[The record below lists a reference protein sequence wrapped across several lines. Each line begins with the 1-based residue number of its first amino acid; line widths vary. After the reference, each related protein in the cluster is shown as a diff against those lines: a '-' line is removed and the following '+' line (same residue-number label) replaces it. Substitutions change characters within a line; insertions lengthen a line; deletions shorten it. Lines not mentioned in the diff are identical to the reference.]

1 MKFTRKIALLLT
13 FALLF
18 GFAFAV
24 VGSAEGEQSES
35 GVQTTPNITSGNAA
49 IAYCIDDEQFL
60 YADRIDE
67 KVAPAVATKLV
78 ACMVAID
85 ILKERGLNSAD
96 TQVTVTSTAIDNSG
110 DIADVRIPMMGLK
123 VGNVYSTK
131 DLLGASL
138 VACANDAIASIACH
152 FGEKFLGGG
161 INEFVDRMNKKVED
175 LGLKAT
181 HFVNPT
187 GLDAPNQYS
196 TPREVTLI
204 AAAFYRYDELVKLSD
219 VESFFFNGSSTI
231 RNKNYLKS
239 NYYVDGFLNKKA
251 IGLIAGQLNKAGNY
265 CLITATQK
273 EGRTYIYVVMCASGM
288 IVTRDEEDRVTY
300 SFGDG
305 NAYVDMN
312 KLIDWTL
319 SSFKL
324 LAVATSDSIVGEL
337 RVNTG
342 QTSYVRVVPSENVE
356 KLVLDIE
363 GGKLEAKLTYDE
375 SIVFKKDFENEEYD
389 TIDAPV
395 TAGQKVGTITYSYNG
410 LELATVDAVAK
421 ESVDSDG
428 LKSAMSGIKGFLFGD
443 DGKFGFPN
451 LGLVEIVLLIIV
463 IIIAVWIIFSIVMA
477 VLRANRGTKENAN
490 EKTKNK
496 KTVSAKKA
504 TQKKRDPKGDTRE
517 IP

>member
-1 MKFTRKIALLLT
+1 MKYTRKIALLLT
-13 FALLF
+13 LALLF
-18 GFAFAV
+18 GFAFTVFA
-24 VGSAEGEQSES
+24 SAEGEQSES
-35 GVQTTPNITSGNAA
+35 TVQTTPGIISGNAA
-49 IAYCIDDEQFL
+49 IAYCLDDEQFL
-60 YADRIDE
+60 YSDRIDE
-67 KVAPAVATKLV
+67 QVAPAVAAKLV
-78 ACMVAID
+78 ACMVASD
-85 ILKERGLNSAD
+85 ILKERGLNSTD

-110 DIADVRIPMMGLK
+110 DIADVRVPMMGLK
-123 VGNVYSTK
+123 VGNIYSAK
-131 DLLGASL
+131 DLLSATL
-138 VACANDAIASIACH
+138 VACANDAVASIACH
-152 FGEKFLGGG
+152 FGEKYLGGG
-161 INEFVDRMNKKVED
+161 INEFVDRMNKKVEE
-175 LGLKAT
+175 LGLENT

-196 TPREVTLI
+196 TPREIALI

-219 VESFFFNGSSTI
+219 VESFFFNGSSTV

-265 CLITATQK
+265 CLITAAQK

-288 IVTRDEEDRVTY
+288 IVTRDESDRVTY
-300 SFGDG
+300 SFGEG
-305 NAYVDMN
+305 NAYADMN

-324 LAVATSDSIVGEL
+324 LTVATTDSIVGEL

-342 QTSYVRVVPSENVE
+342 QTSYVRIVPGENVE

-363 GGKLEAKLTYDE
+363 GGKLETKLVYDE

-395 TAGQKVGTITYSYNG
+395 TAGQKVGTVIYSYNG
-410 LELATVDAVAK
+410 TEIAAVDAVAK
-421 ESVDSDG
+421 ENVDSDG
-428 LKSAMSGIKGFLFGD
+428 LKSAMSSIKGFLFGD

-451 LGLVEIVLLIIV
+451 LGLVEIVLMIIV
-463 IIIAVWIIFSIVMA
+463 IIIIIWIVFSIVMA
-477 VLRANRGTKENAN
+477 VLRATR
-490 EKTKNK
+490 NK
-496 KTVSAKKA
+496 KEKADTKQQNKKPVSAKKA
-504 TQKKRDPKGDTRE
+504 KTKKHDPKSDTRE